1 MLHASLQRWPAE
13 QTELHTTALV
23 RGPTPTEC
31 PVLRPAA
38 APQQVLVPPSLIQT
52 LPTVG
57 GIFSQDGT
65 WD

>member
-1 MLHASLQRWPAE
+1 MQSSALHAACLPAAVAD
-13 QTELHTTALV
+13 TTALV

-65 WD
+65 WE